1 MATLIV
7 ILVLSYIAP
16 ILGLMVGALLEF
28 TMETSDKKAA
38 RKMFMTAWKWP
49 IMTIKLVY
57 KVVRYREV

>member
-7 ILVLSYIAP
+7 ILIVLYIIT
-16 ILGLMVGALLEF
+16 ILGLMGGALLEF

-49 IMTIKLVY
+49 IMTIKLAY